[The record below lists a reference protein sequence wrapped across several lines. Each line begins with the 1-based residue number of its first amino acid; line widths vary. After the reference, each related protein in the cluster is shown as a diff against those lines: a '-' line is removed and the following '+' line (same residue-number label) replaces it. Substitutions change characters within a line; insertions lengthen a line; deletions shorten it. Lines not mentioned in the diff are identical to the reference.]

1 MSVRPILER
10 INAQFNHYTS
20 QTRVTLF
27 HPASRYRSPFIAYLH
42 ETATCPLFYYGLGQD
57 DANLESFV
65 RALTYRIALSE
76 PLFGAHV
83 NALEDSDWSQTS
95 VVANAFLTDLR
106 QLDFERYMLI
116 LDDYDRSDSSDQVQ
130 RFLEKLI
137 TELPPQCHLILNS
150 RTIPRLPWT
159 AMIAQRYALI
169 LRDDQL
175 VKADFYG
182 TAQRG
187 GTPLEVNA
195 LGPGFVV
202 FKDRLIDNWEGHL
215 PRLLFF
221 FALDRPMIT
230 RSEICQAFWEELD
243 SDQAVNVFHVTK
255 RRLHKALNADVLV
268 HENGFYRINPAL
280 DLYYDTAVFVS
291 QLLEG
296 REENNPERV
305 DAYQRAVEL
314 YRGHFL
320 QGHQDSWIVER
331 RASYL
336 AGYLEALNAIA
347 DHWTERQRPEIALSV
362 YQRAAALTE
371 TLNEDI
377 HRKIMRLYLKMG
389 RRSEAAAHLQRVAE
403 VAARANRAL
412 EPETALLRDEI
423 LARA

>member
-1 MSVRPILER
+1 MSVQPILER

-20 QTRVTLF
+20 QSRVTLF
-27 HPASRYRSPFIAYLH
+27 HPASRYRSRFIAYLL
-42 ETATCPLFYYGLGQD
+42 ENARCPIFYYGLGQD
-57 DANLESFV
+57 DVNLELFV
-65 RALTYRIALSE
+65 RALSHRIALTE
-76 PLFGAHV
+76 PLFSEQV
-83 NALEDSDWSQTS
+83 NALADSDWSKTDT
-95 VVANAFLTDLR
+95 VANAFLADL
-106 QLDFERYMLI
+106 QKIDIERYMLI

-137 TELPPQCHLILNS
+137 AALPSQCHLVLNS
-150 RTIPRLPWT
+150 RTLPRLPWT
-159 AMIAQRYALI
+159 AMIAQGYAVI

-175 VKADFYG
+175 VKADFYSVSQHSG
-182 TAQRG
+182 MT
-187 GTPLEVNA
+187 LEVNA

-202 FKDRLIDNWEGHL
+202 FRDRLIDNWEGHL

-268 HENGFYRINPAL
+268 HENGFYRLNPAL
-280 DLYYDTAVFVS
+280 DLYYDTSVFVTL
-291 QLLEG
+291 LLEG
-296 REENNPERV
+296 RDPTNPERIE
-305 DAYQRAVEL
+305 AYQRAVDL

-320 QGHQDSWIVER
+320 QGHQEAWIVER

-347 DHWTERQRPEIALSV
+347 DHWTERQRPEIALTV

-371 TLNEDI
+371 TLNEEI
-377 HRKIMRLYLKMG
+377 HRKIMRLYLQMG
-389 RRSEAAAHLQRVAE
+389 RRSEAAAHLQRVTE
-403 VAARANRAL
+403 AATRARREL
-412 EPETALLRDEI
+412 EPETILLREEI
-423 LARA
+423 HARA

>member
-1 MSVRPILER
+1 MSVQSILER

-20 QTRVTLF
+20 QARVTLF
-27 HPASRYRSPFIAYLH
+27 HPASRYRSPFIAYLL
-42 ETATCPLFYYGLGQD
+42 ETATCPTLYYGLGQD
-57 DANLESFV
+57 DVNLESFV
-65 RALTYRIALSE
+65 RALSYRIALSE
-76 PLFGAHV
+76 PLFGEQV
-83 NALEDSDWSQTS
+83 NTLEDSDWSRTD
-95 VVANAFLTDLR
+95 VVANAFLADLR
-106 QLDFERYMLI
+106 QIELQRYMLI

-137 TELPPQCHLILNS
+137 AELPSQCHLIINS
-150 RTIPRLPWT
+150 RTLPRLPWT
-159 AMIAQRYALI
+159 AMIARRYAVIML
-169 LRDDQL
+169 DDQL

-182 TAQRG
+182 AVQRSG
-187 GTPLEVNA
+187 VPLEVNA

-202 FKDRLIDNWEGHL
+202 FRDRLIDNWEGHL

-280 DLYYDTAVFVS
+280 DLYYDTSVFVS
-291 QLLEG
+291 LLLEG
-296 REENNPERV
+296 REENNSERM
-305 DAYQRAVEL
+305 DAYQRAIDL

-347 DHWTERQRPEIALSV
+347 DHWTEQERPEIALTV
-362 YQRAAALTE
+362 YQRAASLTE
-371 TLNEDI
+371 SLNEDI

-389 RRSEAAAHLQRVAE
+389 RRSEAAAHLQRVTEFSAQ
-403 VAARANRAL
+403 ARREL
-412 EPETALLRDEI
+412 EPETILLRDEI

>member
-1 MSVRPILER
+1 MSVHNILER
-10 INAQFNHYTS
+10 IYAQFHRCTS
-20 QTRVTLF
+20 QSRVTLF
-27 HPASRYRSPFIAYLH
+27 HPASRYRSPFIAYLL
-42 ETATCPLFYYGLGQD
+42 ENAQFPIFYYGLSQD
-57 DANLESFV
+57 DVNLESFV
-65 RALTYRIALSE
+65 RALSHRISLSE
-76 PLFGAHV
+76 PLFGEQV
-83 NALEDSDWSQTS
+83 NALEESAWSRTEA
-95 VVANAFLTDLR
+95 VVNAFLADLR
-106 QLDFERYMLI
+106 QIELEKYMLI

-137 TELPPQCHLILNS
+137 ADLPAPCHLILNS
-150 RTIPRLPWT
+150 RTFPRLPWT
-159 AMIAQRYALI
+159 ALIAQRSAVI

-175 VKADFYG
+175 VRGDFYG
-182 TAQRG
+182 APQRSG
-187 GTPLEVNA
+187 ALLEVNA

-255 RRLHKALNADVLV
+255 RRLHKALNTDVLV

-280 DLYYDTAVFVS
+280 DLYYDTSVFVTL
-291 QLLEG
+291 LLEG
-296 REENNPERV
+296 REPDNPNRI
-305 DAYQRAVEL
+305 DAYQRAVDL

-320 QGHQDSWIVER
+320 QGHQDAWIVER

-336 AGYLEALNAIA
+336 AGYLEALSAIA
-347 DHWTERQRPEIALSV
+347 DHWTEREQPEMALSV

-371 TLNEDI
+371 PLNEEV

-389 RRSEAAAHLQRVAE
+389 RRSEAAAHLQRISEA
-403 VAARANRAL
+403 AARAGREL
-412 EPETALLRDEI
+412 EPETIRLGNEI
-423 LARA
+423 HARA